1 MMSLIGLVHGNIA
14 CLMAACVAG
23 KNFWF
28 RALFS
33 AAPDRRNDFARLS
46 LRGLVHGIIACLM
59 TACVAG
65 KNIGSELCSLPHLT
79 GRMISHVC
87 HLEVL
92 SMETLPVLWQPV

>member
-1 MMSLIGLVHGNIA
+1 MLCGFGSLISIGIYLG
-14 CLMAACVAG
+14 
-23 KNFWF
+23 
-28 RALFS
+28 ALFS

-46 LRGLVHGIIACLM
+46 LRGLVHGNIACLM

-65 KNIGSELCSLPHLT
+65 KNTGSELCSLPHMT
-79 GRMISHVC
+79 GGMISLVC